1 MQNMPTN
8 RDATFPRRQTDMSAH
23 IRRTLWN
30 GLALLSYVLSV
41 HRLQTDASGAYGGV
55 YIHFI
60 VPYLSVV
67 RSSLPTRKLRQ
78 LGCDVSPCTQIDMG
92 REEVYGSP
100 CETW

>member
-8 RDATFPRRQTDMSAH
+8 RDAAFPRRHPPHALEWA
-23 IRRTLWN
+23 RTL
-30 GLALLSYVLSV
+30 LVLSV
-41 HRLQTDASGAYGGV
+41 HRLQTDRRIWGIRRGV

-67 RSSLPTRKLRQ
+67 PSSLPTRKLRQ
-78 LGCDVSPCTQIDMG
+78 LGCDLSPCTQIDMG

>member
-1 MQNMPTN
+1 MDSGEAMTPYAFRGGSFLLIHPIGGLDAKHTN

-30 GLALLSYVLSV
+30 GFALSV

-67 RSSLPTRKLRQ
+67 RSSLPTRKLR
-78 LGCDVSPCTQIDMG
+78 
-92 REEVYGSP
+92 
-100 CETW
+100 